1 MARKTAATPAS
12 KATKKSATKKTARKS
27 APQAETAPK
36 RTSRRRKPEVV
47 EEQMSQKT
55 TEQVSEQQE
64 KQGFNAYD
72 VNRIAE
78 QAFEVGA
85 EVGEQ
90 QAHQYFA
97 ERTLEINGLSA
108 REAMLLAETVV
119 AAHDVEKY
127 EQLLR
132 DAHAELRRRNLVA
145 VSEVPEGRYVVRGE
159 LVEVTPTTVIRQP
172 LGQNTQPQQTV
183 SLSLDRAGQI
193 SNGASARFAIPN
205 PYNR

>member
-12 KATKKSATKKTARKS
+12 KATKKTATKKTARKS
-27 APQAETAPK
+27 APQAEAAPK

-47 EEQMSQKT
+47 EEQVNQQT
-55 TEQVSEQQE
+55 SEQHE
-64 KQGFNAYD
+64 KGGFNAYD

-97 ERTLEINGLSA
+97 ERTLEINGLSGRQA
-108 REAMLLAETVV
+108 TLLAQTVL

-127 EQLLR
+127 EQLLKN
-132 DAHAELRRRNLVA
+132 AHAELRRRNLVA

-159 LVEVTPTTVIRQP
+159 LVEVTSTTVIRQP
-172 LGQNTQPQQTV
+172 LGQNPQPEQTFSV
-183 SLSLDRAGQI
+183 ILDRAGKI
-193 SNGASARFAIPN
+193 SSGASAQYGALN